1 MSSSFK
7 HFNYHHFD
15 CHLPLSLWF
24 QMTFHALLLIYSHS
38 RYSWEEKDQELLCG
52 QNCTFSLALL
62 PSFNRKTDTLY
73 FLIIVLFAN
82 HLYYRSW
89 PYRRKHRKTKGTRCC
104 SGSQNSFTRWEER
117 VSSDL
122 RIPWIMIYLT
132 FFEFQLAYLDCTI
145 SARIAPFPTNSSTW
159 WWWTCSGPPLRT
171 SLPAARE
178 TLTSRQSWWSPSSSS
193 SVSRRCTR
201 SA

>member
-24 QMTFHALLLIYSHS
+24 QMTFHALLLIYFHS

-122 RIPWIMIYLT
+122 QCLLKTYL
-132 FFEFQLAYLDCTI
+132 I
-145 SARIAPFPTNSSTW
+145 SSDHHDISNLLLNFS
-159 WWWTCSGPPLRT
+159 LRT
-171 SLPAARE
+171 WTVLYRHG
-178 TLTSRQSWWSPSSSS
+178 
-193 SVSRRCTR
+193 
-201 SA
+201 